1 MLPIISSFTLCISVG
16 LKLSCLDPA
25 TAVDLKYL
33 GIHLPLPPPELPEQS
48 TITSPSGMLE
58 LLLMHSF
65 CLYHYKIV
73 AFYCYYIAANK

>member
-1 MLPIISSFTLCISVG
+1 MLPITSSFTSCISVG

-25 TAVDLKYL
+25 TPVDLKYL

-48 TITSPSGMLE
+48 TITSPSGTLE

-65 CLYHYKIV
+65 CFCYKRV
-73 AFYCYYIAANK
+73 AFFCKAAPV